1 MGKEYNKLTQR
12 LLSEGYTVDDYPD
25 YVQIC
30 TSQFG
35 GNDTLNNMSGGF
47 EYKRFYSDQ
56 IVYKTGCG
64 KYIMGKH
71 VIDNFG
77 YIIDWSHENDNPV
90 FRCPYDKPECEY
102 NDSRLHGT
110 HGGGLSIQCWC
121 TCHRT
126 DEPYDYENSIE
137 KENAKR
143 EAQKRQ
149 KYEEYCQ
156 AHNGRVCQNHMF
168 YDERTRTW
176 EQHYEPTRCTH
187 MCYSQ
192 NGYCPILG
200 RKLSRK
206 RGNVYYD
213 LRESGAV
220 RKKEQISLFEQDR
233 WEHITKGIRYLKKPC
248 SLDIC
253 EAIVKTQQE
262 DIRRN
267 YEINHSSMKLM
278 DETFTWEICN
288 IRAEAKPSRDL
299 LQDLQ
304 DLRDGIPIT
313 FDDDMIK
320 EKEKKKKEQRNANK
334 QKAIEKLEKK
344 LIEIGYEN
352 LSDTSVDRVHADKWL
367 EPERLTELENI
378 RRQKIKE
385 ERDKPVQLSLFDM

>member
-1 MGKEYNKLTQR
+1 MEREYNKLTQR
-12 LLSEGYTVDDYPD
+12 LLEKGYTAEKHPE
-25 YVQIC
+25 YVQVC
-30 TSQFG
+30 TSRFP
-35 GNDTLNNMSGGF
+35 GNNPLNNFSGGF
-47 EYKRFYSDQ
+47 EYKRYYSDK

-64 KYIMGKH
+64 KYIMGSH
-71 VIDNFG
+71 VLNELS

-90 FRCPYDKPECEY
+90 FRCPYDKPECQY
-102 NDSRLHGT
+102 NDPRLYGT
-110 HGGGLSIQCWC
+110 QGGGLCIQCWC
-121 TCHRT
+121 TCHST

-137 KENAKR
+137 KVNSER
-143 EAQKRQ
+143 EEERRR
-149 KYEEYCQ
+149 KYEEYSD
-156 AHNGRVCQNHMF
+156 AHSGRVCQNHMF

-176 EQHYEPTRCTH
+176 SQHYNPIRCAS
-187 MCYSQ
+187 MCYSK

-200 RKLSRK
+200 RQLSKK

-213 LRESGAV
+213 LKESGAV

-233 WEHITKGIRYLKKPC
+233 WQHITKGIRFLKRPC

-267 YEINHSSMKLM
+267 YEINHSSMMLM
-278 DETFTWEICN
+278 DETYTWDIYN